1 MMRILY
7 KFLSKF
13 SSRIIEEILIEIL
26 LLKGI
31 ISYMADFFTSYP
43 IFSAIV
49 FVISYRVF
57 VYLLDKT
64 GINTTIYNWVETK
77 YIRTD
82 LVTQIFEANPE
93 LTVKQFVRNFYL
105 CTKKELGFTEDELKE
120 KLYRTCNYLLID
132 SEENSNKKL
141 LDTRERFKFIFSGEN
156 EDENLY
162 ITPDGFEKWVKEAK
176 IRLP

>member
-1 MMRILY
+1 MINIMIGILY

-26 LLKGI
+26 LLKGV

-77 YIRTD
+77 YIRND
-82 LVTQIFEANPE
+82 LITQIFEANTK

-105 CTKKELGFTEDELKE
+105 CTKKELGFTEEELKE
-120 KLYRTCNYLLID
+120 KLYKTCNYLNTSDGELLTTDKNFELIF
-132 SEENSNKKL
+132 
-141 LDTRERFKFIFSGEN
+141 TRKN
-156 EDENLY
+156 QDENLW